1 MQPLT
6 FMLLIFAGTS
16 FAATAT
22 TPANKPAAPAA
33 VARIASPKPLTPSN
47 PPTSNDVKNSLN
59 NWATSVDTVNAY
71 LDDPNNSTKLNT
83 AIAFA
88 KDEPVQLATLMKTPN
103 LSPAGI
109 KSAKVLMANF
119 PSIVSNLQNVK
130 TGVMTTDDATMA
142 VNFNRCCTVLP
153 NIGTLWEAATNAS
166 KVQDKPPPNLEAQC
180 AMMSCM
186 VGVSGAQA
194 QTASNVTGTAMASGL
209 PRMRRNRK

>member
-1 MQPLT
+1 MQPFTL
-6 FMLLIFAGTS
+6 MLFIFAGTS

-22 TPANKPAAPAA
+22 IPANKPAAPGA
-33 VARIASPKPLTPSN
+33 VARVASPKPLNPSN

-59 NWATSVDTVNAY
+59 NWATSVNTVNAY
-71 LDDPNNSTKLNT
+71 LDDPNNSTKLTT

-103 LSPAGI
+103 LSAAGI

-130 TGVMTTDDATMA
+130 TGVMTTEDATMA

-166 KVQDKPPPNLEAQC
+166 KVQDSPPPNLEAQC

-194 QTASNVTGTAMASGL
+194 QTASNATGTAMASGL